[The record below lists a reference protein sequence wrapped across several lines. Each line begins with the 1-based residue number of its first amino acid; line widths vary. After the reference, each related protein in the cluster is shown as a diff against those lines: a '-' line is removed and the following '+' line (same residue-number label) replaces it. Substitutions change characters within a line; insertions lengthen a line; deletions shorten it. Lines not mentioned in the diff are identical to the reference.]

1 MNHNAGRTSLA
12 SVETV
17 LLLVTAVWVR
27 AVLPEALVFGP
38 DQVGFLVEGRAV
50 LNGDWFLLGPGVGW
64 SQFEIGPLCNQ
75 MYALG
80 LAFRDEF
87 TDAALLLATLHGAAV
102 LGWRR
107 ALAEMAP
114 AADPRLARIAAWALA
129 LHPVSLM
136 SGNAGTH
143 CVFILPTTLVFF
155 WGIVRWVRGS
165 SPRGFAVACVG
176 AAMMVQT
183 HLITV
188 ALLPMFLAGF
198 RRKAPIGRDG
208 LIGIA
213 AAFLLMLPMLVH
225 NLPLLISS
233 PQGIRHAGSDA
244 GPIWIAAARAIALEA
259 RALQLP
265 ASLPESW
272 VLVGRVVGFLWAG
285 LMLLGAAAFARRS
298 DDSVAKSLVVYGL
311 LVPTLLVL
319 LIPRGAELR
328 YLDQTVPF
336 RSWLFA
342 AGVCALSA
350 IGSQKFVGAVAR
362 LAALV
367 AILVPGGLIVL
378 VRFAAADTGFAKV
391 NASRIDLR
399 EQTGLPPQPIGVLT
413 LGSVRELGR
422 VLDRLDANPQTIHET
437 WHGPWRWLGAHGVG
451 IWIEE
456 SRRER
461 EATATAAE
469 KRAGTERARSFLVLH
484 ELDEAVAPAATPA
497 NAGRFRVFPFEDR
510 IHVTAAEGDRFE
522 GLVRAPTSSGSI
534 TVQVVTDAVT
544 RVDEIHLPN
553 GDSATTRYDSPSGFV
568 VWSAPAEASAGTTL
582 RLGLSQGNLDIPH
595 IRFPPDWYAF
605 ATSP

>member
-1 MNHNAGRTSLA
+1 MSHNFGRASLS

-17 LLLVTAVWVR
+17 LLLITAVWVR
-27 AVLPEALVFGP
+27 AVLPDALVFGP

-80 LAFRDEF
+80 LSFRDEF
-87 TDAALLLATLHGAAV
+87 TDAALLLATLHGVSV

-114 AADPRLARIAAWALA
+114 AADPRFARIAAWALA

-155 WGIVRWVRGS
+155 WGMVRWVRRS

-188 ALLPMFLAGF
+188 ALLPMFLVGF
-198 RRKAPIGRDG
+198 RRKAPIGRAG
-208 LIGIA
+208 MAGIA
-213 AAFLLMLPMLVH
+213 AAFLLMLPMLIH
-225 NLPLLISS
+225 NVPLLISS

-244 GPIWIAAARAIALEA
+244 GPLWVAAARAITLEA

-272 VLVGRVVGFLWAG
+272 LAAGRAVGFLWAG

-298 DDSVAKSLVVYGL
+298 DDAIAKSMVIYGL

-350 IGSQKFVGAVAR
+350 IGSRRFLRTVAGI
-362 LAALV
+362 AAFA
-367 AILVPGGLIVL
+367 AIVVPGGLIVL

-413 LGSVRELGR
+413 LGAAREIGR
-422 VLDRLDANPQTIHET
+422 ALDRLEANPQTIHET

-461 EATATAAE
+461 GERAPAAE
-469 KRAGTERARSFLVLH
+469 KQAGEERARSFLILH
-484 ELDEAVAPAATPA
+484 ELDESVAPESTPA
-497 NAGRFRVFPFEDR
+497 RAGRFRVFPFEDR
-510 IHVTAAEGDRFE
+510 IRVTAAEGDRFE
-522 GLVRAPTSSGSI
+522 GVVRASGSSGSI
-534 TVQVVTDAVT
+534 TVQAVTDAVT
-544 RVDEIHLPN
+544 RVDQVHLPN
-553 GDSATTRYDSPSGFV
+553 GDSATTRTDSPSGFV
-568 VWSAPAEASAGTTL
+568 VWSAPVEASVGTTL
-582 RLGLSQGNLDIPH
+582 RLGLRQGNLDIPH

-605 ATSP
+605 SASP

>member
-1 MNHNAGRTSLA
+1 MSRNAGILSWA
-12 SVETV
+12 ETA
-17 LLLVTAVWVR
+17 LLLITAVWVR
-27 AVLPEALVFGP
+27 VVLPEALVFGP

-80 LAFRDEF
+80 LLFRDEF
-87 TDAALLLATLHGAAV
+87 TDAALLLGTIHGAAV

-114 AADPRLARIAAWALA
+114 AADPRFARIAAWALA

-155 WGIVRWVRGS
+155 WGIVRWVRRS
-165 SPRGFAVACVG
+165 SPSGFAVACVG

-188 ALLPMFLAGF
+188 ALLPMFLVGL
-198 RRKAPIGRDG
+198 RRKAPIGRTG
-208 LIGIA
+208 LAGIA
-213 AAFLLMLPMLVH
+213 AAFLLMLPMLIH
-225 NLPLLISS
+225 NVPLLISS
-233 PQGIRHAGSDA
+233 PQGVRHAGSDA
-244 GPIWIAAARAIALEA
+244 GPLWVAAARAITLEA

-265 ASLPESW
+265 ASLPDSW
-272 VLVGRVVGFLWAG
+272 VAAGRATGFLWAA
-285 LMLLGAAAFARRS
+285 LMLIGAAAFALRT
-298 DDSVAKSLVVYGL
+298 DDAIAKALVVYGL
-311 LVPTLLVL
+311 VVPTLLVL

-336 RSWLFA
+336 RTFLFA
-342 AGVCALSA
+342 AGVGALSA
-350 IGSQKFVGAVAR
+350 IGSRGILRTVAR
-362 LAALV
+362 AAAIV
-367 AILVPGGLIVL
+367 AIVVPGGLIVL

-413 LGSVRELGR
+413 LGSVREIGR
-422 VLDRLDANPQTIHET
+422 ALDRLGANAQGIHET

-461 EATATAAE
+461 GTRTLEETARDR
-469 KRAGTERARSFLVLH
+469 RAGDESARSFLVLH
-484 ELDEAVAPAATPA
+484 RLDEGVVPDSTPVE
-497 NAGRFRVFPFEDR
+497 AGRFRVFAFEDR
-510 IHVTAAEGDRFE
+510 LRVTSAEGDRYE
-522 GLVRAPTSSGSI
+522 GVVDAAGARPA
-534 TVQVVTDAVT
+534 TVQVVTDAAT
-544 RVDEIHLPN
+544 RADRIHLPD
-553 GDSATTRYDSPSGFV
+553 GDSATTRTDSPSGFV
-568 VWSAPAEASAGTTL
+568 VWSAPVEVSAPTTI

-605 ATSP
+605 STAP